1 MDPAGKGILA
11 GEALGAG
18 LGEGRPPLFLS
29 TPSSQEQLRE
39 EPRVGLCTGQPEHL
53 LPLQGKVFPKLRK
66 RSSIRSIDVEELGVG
81 RATDHVFR
89 IIHPGHRH
97 EHSEC
102 PHVPCEGHSGC
113 VRVLWSRASWRHEV
127 PHLQPSH

>member
-29 TPSSQEQLRE
+29 TQRSQEQLWVE
-39 EPRVGLCTGQPEHL
+39 LWVGLHTGQPDHL
-53 LPLQGKVFPKLRK
+53 LPPQGKVFPKLRK

-81 RATDHVFR
+81 RATDYVFR
-89 IIHPGHRH
+89 IIYPGHRH

-102 PHVPCEGHSGC
+102 PRVPCEGCSGC
-113 VRVLWSRASWRHEV
+113 LRALWSQASWRQEV
-127 PHLQPSH
+127 HHSEPPH

>member
-29 TPSSQEQLRE
+29 TQSSEKK
-39 EPRVGLCTGQPEHL
+39 PWVGLRTEQPDSL

-66 RSSIRSIDVEELGVG
+66 RSSIRSIDAEELGVG
-81 RATDHVFR
+81 RATDYVFR
-89 IIHPGHRH
+89 IIYPGHRH

-102 PHVPCEGHSGC
+102 PRIPCEGRSGC
-113 VRVLWSRASWRHEV
+113 VRALC
-127 PHLQPSH
+127 HLSQAGPLARPAGDKRVIT